1 MTGTLS
7 VLLRACRL
15 LLIIRQITI
24 SDAGV
29 FVPYLLQEPDNLHV
43 YAGQD
48 AQRREPCTLPR
59 HERLPA
65 VEGPAPN
72 PQQRPPINPLT
83 HKPTQKQLWR

>member
-1 MTGTLS
+1 MGALTVTLWI
-7 VLLRACRL
+7 CWL
-15 LLIIRQITI
+15 LLIIGQITI

-48 AQRREPCTLPR
+48 AQRRKPCTFPR

-65 VEGPAPN
+65 VEGPPSN
-72 PQQRPPINPLT
+72 PQ
-83 HKPTQKQLWR
+83 

>member
-7 VLLRACRL
+7 VLLRVCWL
-15 LLIIRQITI
+15 LLIIEQITI

-48 AQRREPCTLPR
+48 AE
-59 HERLPA
+59 
-65 VEGPAPN
+65 
-72 PQQRPPINPLT
+72 
-83 HKPTQKQLWR
+83 

>member
-29 FVPYLLQEPDNLHV
+29 LVTCLLQEPGGFRV
-43 YAGQD
+43 YASQG
-48 AQRREPCTLPR
+48 AE
-59 HERLPA
+59 
-65 VEGPAPN
+65 
-72 PQQRPPINPLT
+72 
-83 HKPTQKQLWR
+83 